1 MDFTTSSTST
11 NGNLTSTVGCE
22 EKIWLQAMTQ
32 VTLAIFILLGFGNLY
47 TILALLMKEELRKKR
62 FTILTITIAI
72 LDQLTCLFVIPGEII
87 ILSCDV
93 FITEKITY
101 ACVYTRMLSSPLVFT
116 SFTLTAILGYV
127 RHFLV
132 LGGNNASLKWKWVIL
147 SIMASFA
154 VGGLLFSAVYISYTR
169 SCAGQHHLEA
179 NVGAVLLRI
188 LAIVLA
194 CAIYPFTYIKLRM
207 RRNQSVGQAGL
218 PVISQFQT
226 ITFATGL
233 LMVIVGSIALI
244 LAPIVWHAYPEL
256 ESDLITT
263 VAVRSFR
270 YIQSFINPIIY
281 VCLYKPYR
289 TAFLELFQKIR
300 NYLQSVNAA

>member
-11 NGNLTSTVGCE
+11 NGNLTSTIGCE
-22 EKIWLQAMTQ
+22 EKIWLKAMTQ

-47 TILALLMKEELRKKR
+47 TILALLLKEELRKKR

-93 FITEKITY
+93 FITEIVTY
-101 ACVYTRMLSSPLVFT
+101 ACVYTRMVSAPLVFT

-132 LGGNNASLKWKWVIL
+132 LGGNNVRLKWKWVIF
-147 SIMASFA
+147 SIMTSFV
-154 VGGLLFSAVYISYTR
+154 VGGLIVLYIYINNTL
-169 SCAGQHHLEA
+169 SCEGQQSSEA
-179 NVGAVLLRI
+179 TLRAVLLRI
-188 LAIVLA
+188 LAIVIA

-207 RRNQSVGQAGL
+207 RQNQSVGQAGL

-226 ITFATGL
+226 ITFTTGL
-233 LMVIVGSIALI
+233 LMVIVGSLTLMIS
-244 LAPIVWHAYPEL
+244 PIVVSAYPEL

-263 VAVRSFR
+263 VIVRSVR

-289 TAFLELFQKIR
+289 TAFQELFQRIT
-300 NYLQSVNAA
+300 NY